1 MKIMSELFYYDLL
14 TIVLKTSVNMT
25 YKFSNNKKIF
35 LPWAWNKIQG
45 DFFFLEKVS
54 TYGIRFGIKFKVIFF
69 FRESFNLWHPLLMIT
84 LYHYI
89 KTLINFWCRRELN
102 FRSLIQP

>member
-1 MKIMSELFYYDLL
+1 MKIMSKLFYYDLL

-45 DFFFLEKVS
+45 DFFF
-54 TYGIRFGIKFKVIFF
+54 
-69 FRESFNLWHPLLMIT
+69 
-84 LYHYI
+84 
-89 KTLINFWCRRELN
+89 
-102 FRSLIQP
+102 

>member
-1 MKIMSELFYYDLL
+1 MKIMSKLFYYDLL

-45 DFFFLEKVS
+45 DFFF
-54 TYGIRFGIKFKVIFF
+54 
-69 FRESFNLWHPLLMIT
+69 RESFNLWHPLLIIT
-84 LYHYI
+84 LYH
-89 KTLINFWCRRELN
+89 
-102 FRSLIQP
+102 